1 MEKKA
6 EEEFIMKVILDKKLK
21 DYMNEK
27 GEKDIVL
34 YTDMCNT

>member
-1 MEKKA
+1 
-6 EEEFIMKVILDKKLK
+6 MKVVLDKKLK
-21 DYMNEK
+21 DYMNGK

>member
-1 MEKKA
+1 
-6 EEEFIMKVILDKKLK
+6 MKIVLEDKLK

-34 YTDMCNT
+34 YADMCNT